1 MSDNGFI
8 DLRIGYGTRGP
19 GDDSVWP
26 SFTDIMTVVVM
37 IFLMALVII
46 IVRNNDLNRQL
57 LSSIDANE
65 VMSSAN
71 RGLSTELQ
79 DLKVRVES
87 LQRVLGDS
95 ESDKAALN
103 KELLK
108 QIALLNSLTARKQAL
123 DQELAN
129 LSVLKQ
135 DLEGENLSLLAEK
148 NRLIEENS
156 ALKEGSEA
164 LQNEKQGLLARSESL
179 EMDRDT
185 LQQEKTSLSAEV
197 ENLMA
202 ARRQLETELEAAQL
216 ANQGLEADRTAL
228 TKQSQDQQ
236 QSINKL
242 IEQEQLLSRQLA
254 QVNLQLKELET
265 SAASEAAIL
274 TEQSKGL
281 EQQLN
286 ALNLTMAQ
294 LNLELEDRKKRE
306 KSLNEQIAVQ
316 QLEFD
321 QLKSSEQQALTKF
334 TLASGELEALG
345 ERIAN
350 REREIR
356 SLQDQAD
363 TRGSEF
369 ISLQEE
375 YNALEEKYRT
385 LVRAARSPAG
395 KQVAAVY
402 FSRSGSGYEFRLQE
416 PGSVAVEEVSKGEL
430 DRRLSALKSKFGRNL
445 YTKVVIPQDSNLT
458 HNEAWRFTQEILNNY
473 DYYYQSP
480 GSQ

>member
-1 MSDNGFI
+1 MAENGFI

-71 RGLSTELQ
+71 RGLSTELE

-95 ESDKAALN
+95 ESEKATLN
-103 KELLK
+103 KELLQ
-108 QIALLNSLTARKQAL
+108 QIALLNSLTVRKEAL

-129 LSVLKQ
+129 LTTLKQ
-135 DLEGENLSLLAEK
+135 ELDAENLNLLAEK
-148 NRLIEENS
+148 NRLTEENR
-156 ALKEGSEA
+156 ALQEGSES
-164 LQNEKQGLLARSESL
+164 LEIEKQGLLARSESL
-179 EMDRDT
+179 ELDRDT
-185 LQQEKTSLSAEV
+185 LQQEKDSLSVEV

-202 ARRQLETELEAAQL
+202 ARRQLQTELEAAEQVNL
-216 ANQGLEADRTAL
+216 ALESDRTAL

-236 QSINKL
+236 QSIDKL
-242 IEQEQLLSRQLA
+242 IEQEQLLSNQLA
-254 QVNLQLKELET
+254 QVNLQFKELET

-286 ALNLTMAQ
+286 ELNLKLAQ
-294 LNLELEDRKKRE
+294 LNIELEDRKKRE
-306 KSLNEQIAVQ
+306 SSLSEQIAVQ
-316 QLEFD
+316 QLEFN
-321 QLKSSEQQALTKF
+321 QLKSSEQQALAQF
-334 TLASGELEALG
+334 SIASGELEALA
-345 ERIAN
+345 ERIEN
-350 REREIR
+350 REQEIR

-369 ISLQEE
+369 VSLQQE
-375 YNALEEKYRT
+375 YNALEERYRS

-395 KQVAAVY
+395 KQVVAVY

-416 PGSVAVEEVSKGEL
+416 PDSGVAEEVTKGEL
-430 DRRLSALKSKFGRNL
+430 DRRLATLKSKYGRNL
-445 YTKVVIPQDSNLT
+445 YTKIVIPQDSNLT

-473 DYYYQSP
+473 DYYYQAP